1 MKVILF
7 ITTLLA
13 GLSGMA
19 QTSSGRAQTPSNP
32 VQFINPPSVAAPHG
46 YSHAAVIDLG
56 SSKMVILSGQVPLDQ
71 QGNLVGAGDLGRQ
84 AEQAFQNIRNIVV
97 AAGGTMD
104 NVVKLG
110 FFVADMSKLQ
120 ALRDVRDK
128 FINTKN
134 PPTSTLVQVS
144 KLYREDVLIEI
155 EATAIIPKK

>member
-7 ITTLLA
+7 AITLLA
-13 GLSGMA
+13 GLPGMA
-19 QTSSGRAQTPSNP
+19 QPSPGVAQTPSNP

-56 SSKMVILSGQVPLDQ
+56 NSKMVILSGQVPMDQ

-84 AEQAFQNIRNIVV
+84 AEQAFQNIRNIVT

-104 NVVKLG
+104 NIVKLG
-110 FFVADMSKLQ
+110 FFITDMSKLQ
-120 ALRDVRDK
+120 ALREARDK

-134 PPTSTLVQVS
+134 PPASTLVQVS
-144 KLYREDVLIEI
+144 KLYRDDVLVEI